1 MYAEHLLTPLGKVV
15 LLVGAVAA
23 AIAGGVLG
31 GQGAGG
37 ALEPGTAWV
46 TERCGGVVMTR
57 TATLDVAWALDVPP
71 SLFGASV
78 HLDVGFQERE
88 SAGALRS
95 LGALALFVATVPLPD
110 DVRAT
115 VDAQVGAILAARA
128 TLLTAGAPIETL
140 EQRLVALVDCLDELE
155 ATLVGALGVASISRG
170 ADAILAA
177 TLLTRASGDFADGLR
192 YLAGRVRLYGRGALR
207 TECAATLWR
216 AADAA
221 CDGEMERASIALT
234 ELRAALVETS
244 ATAFQRS
251 RLDAAVSKV
260 DSLLGD
266 GPRRGG
272 NVALSA
278 SGAASL
284 FGALTDWTA
293 RVTRDTGTVPTAR
306 STEMAWTASSEM
318 DVSEAQIE
326 AVVEVRTV
334 GHDDVAARDGD
345 VVVTS
350 AEVTAE
356 FTVGGADAKADAEA
370 NAEADAS
377 IGVRIERQCYAFE
390 SDREIPASDVAA
402 AERGVSDLLAA
413 VARLGLPGA
422 VAGRLVAPLD
432 RAHLALWEG
441 RTADAVTALGQF
453 RDQVWKEAFGSALGE
468 GAAADLAAAAEDLL
482 PRREETTWTVPASIS
497 GALGDWSGTIDV
509 EWVRRA
515 APSDSLVERTDSVVS
530 LRAKREVE
538 GATLSV
544 DAQARRVDYPHD
556 AAKGYCQWQFAGEV
570 SDDGD
575 GSLEVEL
582 GAVWTST
589 FYALDPSKDKRV
601 ADLSL
606 DIAFAEAPWELALSV
621 SESRVEYPND
631 PGRDERT
638 GAWEIGVDAAFV
650 GGTLGVAWTSE
661 WPSTAPGRETEE
673 IFRVEFDAS
682 GAEAIDVHLAA
693 EAVGTGRVEE
703 GGACHWTLRWE
714 VGVDVDF

>member
-1 MYAEHLLTPLGKVV
+1 MYAEHLLAPLAKVV

-37 ALEPGTAWV
+37 ALEGGTAWI
-46 TERCGGVVMTR
+46 TERCGGVDMTR
-57 TATLDVAWALDVPP
+57 TATLDAAWALDVPP
-71 SLFGASV
+71 GFFGAGV
-78 HLDVGFQERE
+78 HLDVDFQERE
-88 SAGALRS
+88 SAGTLRS
-95 LGALALFVATVPLPD
+95 LDALALFVATVPLPD

-115 VDAQVGAILAARA
+115 VDAQMEAILAARA
-128 TLLTAGAPIETL
+128 ALSAAGAPIETL
-140 EQRLVALVDCLDELE
+140 EQRLAALVDCLDELE
-155 ATLVGALGVASISRG
+155 ATLVGVLGVAPSPRG

-177 TLLTRASGDFADGLR
+177 TLLIRASGDFVDGLR

-207 TECAATLWR
+207 TECAAILWH

-221 CDGEMERASIALT
+221 CDGEMSRASVALT

-244 ATAFQRS
+244 PAAFQRS
-251 RLDAAVSKV
+251 RLDAALSKV

-272 NVALSA
+272 SVALGA
-278 SGAASL
+278 SGGASAASL
-284 FGALTDWTA
+284 FGVPTDWTA
-293 RVTRDTGTVPTAR
+293 RVTREMGTVPTAR
-306 STEMAWTASSEM
+306 STEMAWTASSEL
-318 DVSEAQIE
+318 DIWEAQIE
-326 AVVEVRTV
+326 AVVEARTV
-334 GHDDVAARDGD
+334 GHDDAAARDGD
-345 VVVTS
+345 VVDTS

-356 FTVGGADAKADAEA
+356 FTVGGADAEAD
-370 NAEADAS
+370 AEADAS
-377 IGVRIERQCYAFE
+377 IGVRVELERYAFE
-390 SDREIPASDVAA
+390 FDREIPASNVAA
-402 AERGVSDLLAA
+402 AERGVSNLLAA

-422 VAGRLVAPLD
+422 VAGRLVAPLN
-432 RAHLALWEG
+432 RARLALWEG

-453 RDQVWKEAFGSALGE
+453 RDQVWKEAFGGALGE
-468 GAAADLAAAAEDLL
+468 GAAADLAAATEDLL
-482 PRREETTWTVPASIS
+482 PRREETTWTVPASIA
-497 GALGDWSGTIDV
+497 GVLGEWSGTIDA

-515 APSDSLVERTDSVVS
+515 APSDSLIERTDSVVS
-530 LRAKREVE
+530 VRAKREVE
-538 GATLSV
+538 GAALSV

-556 AAKGYCQWQFAGEV
+556 AAKGYCQSQFAGRV

-575 GSLEVEL
+575 GPLEVEL
-582 GAVWTST
+582 GAEWTAT
-589 FYALDPSKDKRV
+589 LYALDARKDKRV

-606 DIAFAEAPWELALSV
+606 DVAFAEEPWELTLSV

-631 PGRDERT
+631 PGRDERM

-661 WPSTAPGRETEE
+661 WPLTAPGRETEE

-693 EAVGTGRVEE
+693 EAVGTKRAEE

>member
-23 AIAGGVLG
+23 AIAGGALG

-37 ALEPGTAWV
+37 ALEAGTAWV
-46 TERCGGVVMTR
+46 TERCGGVDMAR
-57 TATLDVAWALDVPP
+57 TATLDAAWALDVPP
-71 SLFGASV
+71 SLFGANV

-95 LGALALFVATVPLPD
+95 LNALALFVATVPLPD

-140 EQRLVALVDCLDELE
+140 EQRLAALVDCLDELE
-155 ATLVGALGVASISRG
+155 ATLVGALGVASSPRG

-177 TLLTRASGDFADGLR
+177 TLLTRASGDFVDGLR

-207 TECAATLWR
+207 TECAAILWC

-221 CDGEMERASIALT
+221 CDGETERAWIALT

-244 ATAFQRS
+244 PTAFQRS

-272 NVALSA
+272 NVAFGS

-293 RVTRDTGTVPTAR
+293 RVTRETGTVPTAR

-318 DVSEAQIE
+318 DVPEAQME
-326 AVVEVRTV
+326 AVVEARMV
-334 GHDDVAARDGD
+334 GHDDAAARDGD
-345 VVVTS
+345 VVNTS

-356 FTVGGADAKADAEA
+356 FTVGGVDAEA
-370 NAEADAS
+370 NAEADVS
-377 IGVRIERQCYAFE
+377 IGVRVERQCYAFE
-390 SDREIPASDVAA
+390 FDREIPASDAAA
-402 AERGVSDLLAA
+402 AERGVSDLLAD
-413 VARLGLPGA
+413 VTRLGLPGA
-422 VAGRLVAPLD
+422 VAGRLVAPLN

-453 RDQVWKEAFGSALGE
+453 RDQVWKEAFGGALGE

-482 PRREETTWTVPASIS
+482 PRREETTWTVPASIA

-538 GATLSV
+538 GAALSV

-556 AAKGYCQWQFAGEV
+556 AAKGYRQSQFAGGV

-575 GSLEVEL
+575 GPLEVEL

-606 DIAFAEAPWELALSV
+606 DIAFAEAPWDLALSV
-621 SESRVEYPND
+621 SESKVEYPND

-650 GGTLGVAWTSE
+650 GGTLEVAWASE
-661 WPSTAPGRETEE
+661 WPSTAPGRETAE

-682 GAEAIDVHLAA
+682 GAKAIDVHLAA
-693 EAVGTGRVEE
+693 EAVGTKRAEE
-703 GGACHWTLRWE
+703 GGACRWALRWE

>member
-1 MYAEHLLTPLGKVV
+1 
-15 LLVGAVAA
+15 
-23 AIAGGVLG
+23 
-31 GQGAGG
+31 
-37 ALEPGTAWV
+37 
-46 TERCGGVVMTR
+46 MTR
-57 TATLDVAWALDVPP
+57 TATLDAAWELDVPP
-71 SLFGASV
+71 SLFGTGI
-78 HLDVGFQERE
+78 HLDVDFQERE

-95 LGALALFVATVPLPD
+95 LDGLVLFVATVPLSVD
-110 DVRAT
+110 DRAT
-115 VDAQVGAILAARA
+115 IDAQVGAILAARA

-140 EQRLVALVDCLDELE
+140 EQRLAALMDRLDELE
-155 ATLVGALGVASISRG
+155 ATLVGAPSPRG

-177 TLLTRASGDFADGLR
+177 TLLTRASSDFVDGLR

-207 TECAATLWR
+207 TECAAILWR

-244 ATAFQRS
+244 PTAFQRS

-266 GPRRGG
+266 GPRMAG
-272 NVALSA
+272 NVVLGA

-293 RVTRDTGTVPTAR
+293 RVMRETGTVPTAR

-318 DVSEAQIE
+318 DVPEAQME

-334 GHDDVAARDGD
+334 GHDDAAARDGD
-345 VVVTS
+345 VVDTS

-356 FTVGGADAKADAEA
+356 FTVGGAE
-370 NAEADAS
+370 AEADAS

-402 AERGVSDLLAA
+402 AERSVSDLLAA
-413 VARLGLPGA
+413 VARLGLPPA
-422 VAGRLVAPLD
+422 VHARLTLPLD
-432 RAHLALWEG
+432 KVRVALCEG

-453 RDQVWKEAFGSALGE
+453 RDQVWKEAFGGALAE
-468 GAAADLAAAAEDLL
+468 GAAADLAAAADTLL
-482 PRREETTWTVPASIS
+482 PRREEVAWTVPASIS

-544 DAQARRVDYPHD
+544 DAEARRVDYPHD
-556 AAKGYCQWQFAGEV
+556 AAKGYRQWQFAGGV

-575 GSLEVEL
+575 GLLDVEL
-582 GAVWTST
+582 GAEWTT
-589 FYALDPSKDKRV
+589 THYALDPRKDKRV

-606 DIAFAEAPWELALSV
+606 DVAFAEAPWELALSV
-621 SESRVEYPND
+621 SESKVEYPND
-631 PGRDERT
+631 PGRNERT

-693 EAVGTGRVEE
+693 EAVGTRRVEE
-703 GGACHWTLRWE
+703 GGACRWALRWE